1 LYGPCK
7 DVIFAI
13 VTEQPK
19 KNNKAAVAIALLS
32 IVVIV
37 QGIKIYFDYTEKAET
52 KQELE
57 ATTENLES
65 TLTRLNE
72 IKTELD
78 DKIKQI
84 EKLGGDVAELEKA
97 RAEVEVELKS
107 VRKRNDK
114 AIREL
119 KDRVEGY
126 EELLL
131 VKDEEIQKLKSVN
144 KELFTENKSLK
155 TKQNVLNDSINRL
168 AKNTDDLESKVA
180 IASQLKAENVSV
192 VALNSKG
199 KERESPFRNRQVEKL
214 RVEFNI
220 AENKVAPIEGKK
232 IMIRVIDE
240 NGQAIF
246 DVEKGS
252 GTFVVDGK
260 EEFYTSA
267 QEILFDN
274 TKQKLTFVYEKG
286 SDYASGNYTV
296 EIFTDGYKMG
306 SAQFSVK

>member
-1 LYGPCK
+1 MS
-7 DVIFAI
+7 
-13 VTEQPK
+13 EQPR

-37 QGIKIYFDYTEKAET
+37 QGIKIYLDYKDKAAVQ
-52 KQELE
+52 QELDVT
-57 ATTENLES
+57 AENLDS
-65 TLTRLNE
+65 TLKRLEE

-78 DKIKQI
+78 DKISQI

-97 RAEVEVELKS
+97 RAEVDVELKS

-126 EELLL
+126 EELL
-131 VKDEEIQKLKSVN
+131 VAKDQEIEHLQSLN
-144 KELFTENKSLK
+144 KELFSENRSLK
-155 TKQNVLNDSINRL
+155 TKQNVLNDSINQL
-168 AKNTDDLESKVA
+168 EKNKQDLQSKVA
-180 IASQLKAENVSV
+180 IASQLKAENIAVL
-192 VALNSKG
+192 AMNSKG
-199 KERESPFRNRQVEKL
+199 KERESPFRSRQVEKL
-214 RVEFNI
+214 KVEFNL

-232 IMIRVIDE
+232 IMIRVVDE
-240 NGQAIF
+240 NGQPIF
-246 DVEKGS
+246 NVDKGS
-252 GTFVVDGK
+252 GTFMLDGK
-260 EEFYTSA
+260 EEFYTAA

-296 EIFTDGYKMG
+296 EIFTDGYKLG
-306 SAQFSVK
+306 VVQFSVK

>member
-1 LYGPCK
+1 M
-7 DVIFAI
+7 
-13 VTEQPK
+13 TEQPK
-19 KNNKAAVAIALLS
+19 KSNKAAVAIALLS

-37 QGIKIYFDYTEKAET
+37 QGIKIFLDYKEKAEVR
-52 KQELE
+52 QELAVKE
-57 ATTENLES
+57 EDLGETMA
-65 TLTRLNE
+65 RLNE
-72 IKTELD
+72 IKVELD

-107 VRKRNDK
+107 VRKRNEK
-114 AIREL
+114 AVREL

-131 VKDEEIQKLKSVN
+131 LKDEEIERLQSVN
-144 KELFTENKSLK
+144 KELLGENKTLK

-168 AKNTDDLESKVA
+168 ARNKEDLQSKVN

-192 VALNSKG
+192 LALNSKG
-199 KERESPFRNRQVEKL
+199 KERESPFRNRQIEKL
-214 RVEFNI
+214 KVEFNI

-232 IMIRVIDE
+232 IMIRVVDE

-252 GTFVVDGK
+252 GTFMVEGR
-260 EEFYTSA
+260 EEFYTAA

-274 TKQKLTFVYEKG
+274 TKQKLSFVYEKG

-306 SAQFSVK
+306 TAQFSVR

>member
-1 LYGPCK
+1 MSEPR
-7 DVIFAI
+7 
-13 VTEQPK
+13 

-37 QGIKIYFDYTEKAET
+37 QGIKIYLDYKEKAAVT
-52 KQELE
+52 QEL
-57 ATTENLES
+57 ATTEENLNE

-72 IKTELD
+72 IKVELD
-78 DKIKQI
+78 DKIAQI
-84 EKLGGDVAELEKA
+84 EKLGGDVTALEKA
-97 RAEVEVELKS
+97 KAEVEVELKS
-107 VRKRNDK
+107 ARKRNDK
-114 AIREL
+114 AIRDL

-126 EELLL
+126 EELLKM
-131 VKDEEIQKLKSVN
+131 KDTEIERLQSVN
-144 KELFTENKSLK
+144 KELFTENRGLK

-168 AKNTDDLESKVA
+168 AKNKSDLQSKVA
-180 IASQLKAENVSV
+180 LASQLKAENTLV

-199 KERESPFRNRQVEKL
+199 KERESPFRSRQIEKL
-214 RVEFNI
+214 KVEFNI

-240 NGQAIF
+240 NGAPIF
-246 DVEKGS
+246 NVDKGS
-252 GTFVVDGK
+252 GTFTIDGR

-274 TKQKLTFVYEKG
+274 TKQKLTFIYEKG

-306 SAQFSVK
+306 TAQFSVK

>member
-1 LYGPCK
+1 VSETTPR
-7 DVIFAI
+7 
-13 VTEQPK
+13 

-37 QGIKIYFDYTEKAET
+37 QGIKIYLDYKDKAAVR
-52 KQELE
+52 QELAASE
-57 ATTENLES
+57 ENLES
-65 TLTRLNE
+65 TLTRLTE

-78 DKIKQI
+78 DKIAQI

-97 RAEVEVELKS
+97 RAEVDVELKS
-107 VRKRNDK
+107 VRKRNDR
-114 AIREL
+114 AVREL

-126 EELLL
+126 EELL
-131 VKDEEIQKLKSVN
+131 KLKDTEIEKLQSVN
-144 KELFTENKSLK
+144 KELFTENRSLK

-180 IASQLKAENVSV
+180 IASQLKAENMV
-192 VALNSKG
+192 VLALNSKG
-199 KERESPFRNRQVEKL
+199 KERESPFRNRQIETLK
-214 RVEFNI
+214 VEFNL

-232 IMIRVIDE
+232 IMIRVLDE
-240 NGQAIF
+240 NRQPIF
-246 DVEKGS
+246 NVDKGS
-252 GTFVVDGK
+252 GTFTVEGR

-274 TKQKLTFVYEKG
+274 TKQKLTFLYEKG

-296 EIFTDGYKMG
+296 EIFTDGYKIG
-306 SAQFSVK
+306 SMQFSVK

>member
-1 LYGPCK
+1 MSEPR
-7 DVIFAI
+7 
-13 VTEQPK
+13 

-37 QGIKIYFDYTEKAET
+37 QGIKIYLDYKDKAAV

-57 ATTENLES
+57 VTSENLES
-65 TLTRLNE
+65 TMKRLDE

-78 DKIKQI
+78 DKIAQI
-84 EKLGGDVAELEKA
+84 EKLGGDVTELQKA

-114 AIREL
+114 AVREL

-126 EELLL
+126 EELLV
-131 VKDEEIQKLKSVN
+131 VKDQEIERLQSLN
-144 KELFTENKSLK
+144 KELYSENRNLK

-168 AKNTDDLESKVA
+168 AKNKDDLQTKVN
-180 IASQLKAENVSV
+180 IASQLKVENIV
-192 VALNSKG
+192 VASLNSKG
-199 KERESPFRNRQVEKL
+199 KERESPFRSRQLEKL
-214 RVEFNI
+214 KVEFNI
-220 AENKVAPIEGKK
+220 AENNVAPIEGKK
-232 IMIRVIDE
+232 IMIRVVDE
-240 NGQAIF
+240 NGQPIF
-246 DVEKGS
+246 NVERGS
-252 GTFVVDGK
+252 GTFTVDGR

-306 SAQFSVK
+306 TAQFSVK

>member
-1 LYGPCK
+1 MS
-7 DVIFAI
+7 
-13 VTEQPK
+13 EQPR

-37 QGIKIYFDYTEKAET
+37 QFVKIYLDYKDKAAVR
-52 KQELE
+52 QELDV
-57 ATTENLES
+57 TTENLDS
-65 TLTRLNE
+65 TLKRLDE

-78 DKIKQI
+78 DKIAQI
-84 EKLGGDVAELEKA
+84 QKLGGDVAELEKA

-131 VKDEEIQKLKSVN
+131 AKDEEIEKLQSLN
-144 KELFTENKSLK
+144 KELFSENRNLK

-168 AKNTDDLESKVA
+168 ARNKDDLQSKVN
-180 IASQLKAENVSV
+180 IASQLKAENIAVL
-192 VALNSKG
+192 ALNSKG
-199 KERESPFRNRQVEKL
+199 KERESPFRSRQIEKL
-214 RVEFNI
+214 KVEFNL

-232 IMIRVIDE
+232 IMIRVVDE
-240 NGQAIF
+240 NGQPIF
-246 DVEKGS
+246 NVDKGS
-252 GTFVVDGK
+252 GTFTLDGK
-260 EEFYTSA
+260 EEFYTAA

-274 TKQKLTFVYEKG
+274 TKQKLTFIYEKG
-286 SDYASGNYTV
+286 SDYASGNYSV

-306 SAQFSVK
+306 TVQFSVK